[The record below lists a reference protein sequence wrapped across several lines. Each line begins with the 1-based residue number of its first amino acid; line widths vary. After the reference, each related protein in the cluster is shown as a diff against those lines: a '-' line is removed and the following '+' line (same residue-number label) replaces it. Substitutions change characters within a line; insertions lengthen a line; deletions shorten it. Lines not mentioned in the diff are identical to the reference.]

1 MKMKH
6 IYRIFSL
13 ALFVLAFATANAQ
26 QMAQTNLYLVNRYIM
41 NPANA
46 GDKEQLSGYLS
57 HRQQWVNIE
66 GAPRTSILSVHSL
79 VGKNVGFGGTV
90 VSDKTDIFERLSVNL
105 SYAYHIRFSKKI
117 KHSLSL
123 AVSGGFLQNKINV
136 TDVKVASP
144 GDVVISPGKFNG
156 ITFNVDAGLRYN
168 IYGLEIGAA
177 VPQIFENSIK
187 YKREIENQYY
197 KLVRHYLFFA
207 GYKIN
212 VAKHNWF
219 VEPSGVYRYFPYS
232 KSQFDANLNFYYKDI
247 AWVGGTYRYDA
258 GYVVSAGFKVAEQ
271 ISIAYA
277 YEFGTTGIAAQSAG
291 SHEAMIGFHLFNRK
305 DKKQDEELARLDESQ
320 VSILTMVD
328 SLNHRVDSL
337 YALQNANGKADAEQQ
352 AAIEETIKK
361 IDQVESKLNTVEGKV
376 STLGAEVDLMKLRID
391 TLEVVGTYKEV
402 IRSVDPGTGKEKIDS
417 RPLEKG
423 YYVVIESF
431 RSFENAERY
440 LKAFTERGEKAIVV
454 HNTERGWYYC
464 YLKKFDDLKTA
475 LAAME
480 QTRKS
485 GFEDA
490 WVHIYKG
497 AKK

>member
-1 MKMKH
+1 MKMKQ
-6 IYRIFSL
+6 IYKIFAFGL
-13 ALFVLAFATANAQ
+13 LMLGFATANAQ

-46 GDKEQLSGYLS
+46 GDKDMLSGYLS

-66 GAPRTSILSVHSL
+66 GAPRTSILSVHSP
-79 VGKNVGFGGTV
+79 VGKNVGFGGTII
-90 VSDKTDIFERLSVNL
+90 SDKTDIFERLSVNL
-105 SYAYHIRFSKKI
+105 SYAYHIQFSKKI

-123 AVSGGFLQNKINV
+123 AVSGGFLQNKIEV
-136 TDVKVASP
+136 SDVRMAAP

-177 VPQIFENSIK
+177 VPQLLESKVK
-187 YKREIENQYY
+187 YKREIQDQYY
-197 KLVRHYLFFA
+197 QLVRHYLFFA

-212 VAKHNWF
+212 IAKKEWF

-232 KSQFDANLNFYYKDI
+232 KSQFDANLNFHYKNI

-258 GYVVSAGFKVAEQ
+258 GYVVSAGFKVADQ

-291 SHEAMIGFHLFNRK
+291 SHEAMIGFHLFSRK
-305 DKKQDEELARLDESQ
+305 NQQQDEEIARLDESQ
-320 VSILTMVD
+320 MSILTMVD
-328 SLNHRVDSL
+328 SLNHRIDSL
-337 YALQNANGKADAEQQ
+337 YALQDSAGKANPEQQ
-352 AAIEETIKK
+352 KAIEDAVKR
-361 IDQVESKLNTVEGKV
+361 IDQVEHQMKAFEGQLSDVE
-376 STLGAEVDLMKLRID
+376 TEVDFMKMRLD
-391 TLEVVGTYKEV
+391 TLAVKGSYKQV
-402 IRSVDPGTGKEKIDS
+402 TRVMDMNTGKEKIQS
-417 RPLEKG
+417 VPLEKG

-431 RSFENAERY
+431 RSFDNAERY
-440 LKAFTERGEKAIVV
+440 IKAFNERGDKAIVV
-454 HNTERGWYYC
+454 HNVDRGWYYC

-480 QTRKS
+480 ETRKN

-490 WVHIYKG
+490 WVHIYKDG
-497 AKK
+497 K